1 MTGKCPEC
9 GSTRIEQY
17 RMPYGPM
24 WCLECGFRVEDK
36 TAQPN
41 PFLQGTD
48 EGDEGPAPPPKPLG
62 EALYEWAKDQG
73 KIHPADPP
81 EST

>member
-36 TAQPN
+36 TARTC
-41 PFLQGTD
+41 L
-48 EGDEGPAPPPKPLG
+48 ASVR
-62 EALYEWAKDQG
+62 
-73 KIHPADPP
+73 I
-81 EST
+81 